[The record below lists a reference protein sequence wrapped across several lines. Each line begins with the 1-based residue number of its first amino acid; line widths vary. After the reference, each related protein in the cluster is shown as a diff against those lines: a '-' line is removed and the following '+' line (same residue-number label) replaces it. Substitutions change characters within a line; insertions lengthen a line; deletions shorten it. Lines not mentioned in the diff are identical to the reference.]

1 VAGVVVVVVLV
12 RGIPRTGAKI
22 VNICVVLGQM
32 SVGFEIPKRA
42 VSTSFHHTNKV
53 RCFDKT

>member
-1 VAGVVVVVVLV
+1 MVVVVVLV
-12 RGIPRTGAKI
+12 VQGIPRTGAKI

-42 VSTSFHHTNKV
+42 VSTSFHHKNKV

>member
-1 VAGVVVVVVLV
+1 MVVVLV

-32 SVGFEIPKRA
+32 SVGFEILKRA
-42 VSTSFHHTNKV
+42 VSTFFRHKNKV